1 MDIYFEHLSK
11 QAYNV
16 TEKNHIKAR
25 IEALVGKKDAQEI
38 FDEVDA
44 EHNTYTVDVEICRL
58 LDIERLVVNG
68 IPVKDIKTLVSYKV
82 EEAALSA
89 LTPAY

>member
-1 MDIYFEHLSK
+1 MDIYFEYLSK

-25 IEALVGKKDAQEI
+25 IESLVGKKDAQEI

-44 EHNTYTVDVEICRL
+44 EHNTYTVDAEICRL
-58 LDIERLVVNG
+58 LDIERLVVIG

>member
-1 MDIYFEHLSK
+1 MDIYFEYLSK

-16 TEKNHIKAR
+16 TEQNHIKAR
-25 IEALVGKKDAQEI
+25 TEALVGKKDAQEI